1 MLKSIKF
8 SALALAGMLGA
19 SSAHAALIQNGSFEA
34 EPSGN
39 SLAFKHGG
47 NSSIVSKDYATIA
60 AGDKWGV
67 WGSIPGWTSL
77 YGDKIE
83 LQMNGLVEDT
93 ARPFVKHVETA
104 FGSQYVE
111 LDTHFYT
118 RNANGGAELGPASNV
133 GIYQTLENLV
143 VGATYELTFW
153 YRARTSNV
161 DDNTMNVFWS
171 KDSQKANYNSNIAMT
186 VDLNTD
192 LSNHNAW
199 QKYSINLKA
208 TDSKMAVGFGGGG
221 NYAWSV
227 NGFPLT
233 STNGSQY
240 GALLDNVGLSQVSAP
255 ATGLLMLS
263 AAFGFALRR
272 RKQA

>member
-8 SALALAGMLGA
+8 SALALASFLGA
-19 SSAHAALIQNGSFEA
+19 TSAQAALIENGSFEA
-34 EPSGN
+34 VPSGN
-39 SLAFKHGG
+39 SMAFNHGLG
-47 NSSIVSKDYATIA
+47 PIA
-60 AGDKWGV
+60 SQSYSDISTGSKWGV

-93 ARPFVKHVETA
+93 AKPFVKHVETA
-104 FGSQYVE
+104 FGKQYVE

-153 YRARTSNV
+153 YRARTSNTN
-161 DDNTMNVFWS
+161 DNTMNVFWS
-171 KDSQKANYNSNIAMT
+171 KDSDKANYNSNIAMT

-199 QKYSINLKA
+199 QKYSVKLTA
-208 TDSKMAVGFGGGG
+208 SDSTMAVGFGGAG
-221 NYAWSV
+221 NHAWTFA
-227 NGFPLT
+227 GFPD
-233 STNGSQY
+233 STNGSQM
-240 GALLDNVGLSQVSAP
+240 GALLDNVAMSQVSAP

>member
-1 MLKSIKF
+1 MFKSVKF
-8 SALALAGMLGA
+8 GAIALAGILGV
-19 SSAHAALIQNGSFEA
+19 SSAQAALIQNGSFEA
-34 EPSGN
+34 TPSGD
-39 SLAFKHGG
+39 SMAFKHGG
-47 NSSIVSKDYATIA
+47 SNSILSQDYATIA
-60 AGDKWGV
+60 AGSKWGV

-83 LQMNGLVEDT
+83 LQMNGVVEDPT
-93 ARPFVKHVETA
+93 LPFLNHVGTA
-104 FGSQYVE
+104 FGNQYVE

-118 RNANGGAELGPASNV
+118 RNAAGGAELGPASNV

-153 YRARTSNV
+153 YRARTSNL

-171 KDSQKANYNSNIAMT
+171 KDSDKANYNGNIAMT

-199 QKYSINLKA
+199 QEYKIRLTA
-208 TDSKMAVGFGGGG
+208 TDSKMSVGFGGAGDR
-221 NYAWSV
+221 AWTYPGFNPSV
-227 NGFPLT
+227 NGNQT
-233 STNGSQY
+233 
-240 GALLDNVGLSQVSAP
+240 GALLDNVAMSQVSAP
-255 ATGLLMLS
+255 ATGLLLLS
-263 AAFGFALRR
+263 AVFGFALRR